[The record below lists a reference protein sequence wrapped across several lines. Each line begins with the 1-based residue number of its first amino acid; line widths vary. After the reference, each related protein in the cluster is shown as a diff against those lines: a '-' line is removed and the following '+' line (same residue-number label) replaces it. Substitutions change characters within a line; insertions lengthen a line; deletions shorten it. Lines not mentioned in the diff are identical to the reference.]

1 MPAPI
6 SLAGVSVAVTG
17 AGRGIGRAIAIRLAS
32 AGARVTIGDID
43 HETAKAVA
51 DGLGDAAIAVALDVT
66 QPEQFAA
73 FLDAAEQHHGPLGV
87 LVNNAGV
94 DWIGPFH
101 AEPDEVTRREI
112 EINLYGTAL
121 GTKLAL
127 SRMLP
132 RQHGHIVN
140 IASGAGRVPLP
151 GTSTY
156 SASKHGVVGLT
167 ESLRLE
173 YHASGIA
180 FTVVQPAQVETGMI
194 DGQGRPRALPII
206 TPEDVAA
213 AVLDAITR
221 QRFEVWVPRSQGVTA
236 KLSAILPRRAR
247 EAALRLLGVTKIAG
261 AYDPSARASYHQR
274 AFGRD

>member
-17 AGRGIGRAIAIRLAS
+17 AGRGIGRAIAVRLAS

-43 HETAKAVA
+43 HDTAKAVA

-73 FLDAAEQHHGPLGV
+73 FLDAAEQHHGSLGV

-101 AEPDEVTRREI
+101 EEPDEVTRREI

-173 YHASGIA
+173 SRASWIA

-236 KLSAILPRRAR
+236 KLSVILPRRAR

>member
-6 SLAGVSVAVTG
+6 SLAGASVAVTG

-32 AGARVTIGDID
+32 AGARVAISDID
-43 HETAKAVA
+43 LDSAEAVA
-51 DGLGDAAIAVALDVT
+51 SELAADAFATQLDVT
-66 QPEQFAA
+66 HPDGFAA
-73 FLDAAEQHHGPLGV
+73 FLTAAEERHGPLTV
-87 LVNNAGV
+87 MINNAGV

-101 AEPDEVTRREI
+101 EEPDAVTRREI

-127 SRMLP
+127 ARMLP
-132 RQHGHIVN
+132 RRSGHIVN

-173 YHASGIA
+173 YHGSGVR
-180 FTVVQPAQVETGMI
+180 FSVVQPSQVETPMI
-194 DGQGRPRALPII
+194 EGQGRPRALPII

-213 AVLDAITR
+213 AVLDAIAR
-221 QRFEVWVPRSQGVTA
+221 QRFEVWVPRSQGATA

-247 EAALRLLGVTKIAG
+247 DAAMRLLGVNKIAG
-261 AYDPSARASYHQR
+261 AYDPAARADYHQR

>member
-1 MPAPI
+1 MSAPI
-6 SLAGVSVAVTG
+6 SLAGSSVAVTG

-32 AGARVTIGDID
+32 AGARVAISDID
-43 HETAKAVA
+43 LDSAEAVA
-51 DGLGDAAIAVALDVT
+51 SGLGVDAFATQLDVT
-66 QPEQFAA
+66 QPDGFAA
-73 FLDAAEQHHGPLGV
+73 FLTAAEERHGPLAV
-87 LVNNAGV
+87 MVNNAGV

-101 AEPDEVTRREI
+101 EEPDAVTRREI

-127 SRMLP
+127 ALMLP
-132 RQHGHIVN
+132 RRSGHIVN

-173 YHASGIA
+173 YHGSGVT
-180 FTVVQPAQVETGMI
+180 FSVVQPAQVETPMI
-194 DGQGRPRALPII
+194 EGQARPRALPII

-213 AVLDAITR
+213 AVLDAIAR
-221 QRFEVWVPRSQGVTA
+221 QRFEVWVPRSQGATA

-247 EAALRLLGVTKIAG
+247 DAAMRLLGVNKIAG
-261 AYDPSARASYHQR
+261 AYDPAARADYHQR

>member
-1 MPAPI
+1 M
-6 SLAGVSVAVTG
+6 
-17 AGRGIGRAIAIRLAS
+17 
-32 AGARVTIGDID
+32 
-43 HETAKAVA
+43 
-51 DGLGDAAIAVALDVT
+51 ALDVT

-73 FLDAAEQHHGPLGV
+73 FLDAAEQHHGKLAV

-101 AEPDEVTRREI
+101 EEPDEVTRREI
-112 EINLYGTAL
+112 ETNLYGTAL

-127 SRMLP
+127 TRMLP
-132 RQHGHIVN
+132 QRHGHIVN

-151 GTSTY
+151 GTATY

-167 ESLRLE
+167 ESPRLE
-173 YHASGIA
+173 YRTSGVE
-180 FTVVQPAQVETGMI
+180 FSVVQPAQVETAMM
-194 DGQGRPRALPII
+194 DGQGRPRTLPII

-221 QRFEVWVPRSQGVTA
+221 RRFEVWVPRSQAATA
-236 KLSAILPRRAR
+236 KLSTILPRRVR
-247 EAALRLLGVTKIAG
+247 EALMRLLGVTQVAG
-261 AYDPSARASYHQR
+261 AYDPAARASYHQR